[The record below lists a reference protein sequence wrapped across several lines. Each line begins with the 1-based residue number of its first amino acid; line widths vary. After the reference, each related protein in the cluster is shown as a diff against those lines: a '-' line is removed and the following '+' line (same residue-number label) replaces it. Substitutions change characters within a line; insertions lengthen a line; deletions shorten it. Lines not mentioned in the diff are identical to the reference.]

1 MKKKYLSVLI
11 FFIIISLVTGIIA
24 YRYFFIP
31 KGIHI
36 NKSRYPITGIDI
48 SKHSGI
54 IDWSE
59 IDNQH
64 IDFVYIKATEGQ
76 TYIDP
81 NYSMNVRGAK
91 GTHMKV
97 GDYHF
102 FRFNRSGV
110 KQAEN
115 YLTHTRLTNIV
126 LPPVLDVEEWG
137 NFHTEKNVAEIKLEI
152 KDFLKV
158 VEPVIQRKVIIYTNK
173 STYNKF
179 IRNEFPDNPI
189 WICSF
194 IESEIMPDKREWL
207 FWQHAHNGRIKGIE
221 GYVDVNTFNGNRSEW
236 KKYAY

>member
-1 MKKKYLSVLI
+1 MKKKYLPVLI
-11 FFIIISLVTGIIA
+11 IFIIISLVIGIIA
-24 YRYFFIP
+24 YRYFLIP

-54 IDWSE
+54 IDWNE
-59 IDNQH
+59 IKSQK

-81 NYSMNVRGAK
+81 NYVLNVKGAK
-91 GTHMKV
+91 GIKMKV

-102 FRFNRSGV
+102 FRFNRSGIM
-110 KQAEN
+110 QAEN
-115 YLTHTRLTNIV
+115 YLSRTRMTDKD

-137 NFHTEKNVAEIKLEI
+137 NYHTEKNVAEIKTEI
-152 KDFLKV
+152 KDFLKI
-158 VEPVIQRKVIIYTNK
+158 VEPIIHRKVIIYTNK
-173 STYNKF
+173 STYTKF
-179 IRNEFPDNPI
+179 IQGNFTENPI

-194 IESEIMPDKREWL
+194 SEREIMTDKRKWL
-207 FWQHAHNGRIKGIE
+207 FWQHAHNGKIKGIE

-236 KKYAY
+236 QKYAY